1 MERKREGRKMSLRAE
16 QYYALKK
23 TREFLRELLVAKTRP
38 KTSQEFKDKAYS
50 CLRHFPYLDEHGKPM
65 FSQDDFGPDKL

>member
-1 MERKREGRKMSLRAE
+1 MSLRHE
-16 QYYALKK
+16 QYHALKK
-23 TREFLRELLVAKTRP
+23 TREFLRELLDSKTRP

-50 CLRHFPYLDEHGKPM
+50 CLRHFPFLDQNGKPM